1 MGSSECHARRL
12 ASRDSLAR
20 RVGCFRVRGMTMV
33 IDWHLARALLEWQ
46 VELGV
51 TDAVL
56 AEPVDRFAHVETR
69 QEAEAQTVVRQS
81 VVATIADDGPDA
93 VAEATRL
100 AQGAQDLPALEDALR
115 NFPHCELR
123 RGARTCV
130 FSDGNPKARLMIVG
144 EGPGADE
151 DRQGRPFVGKAG
163 QLLDQ
168 MFAAIGLSRTSS
180 DPKDSLY
187 ITNTVPWRPPAN
199 REPTPDELAMLRPF
213 LLRHIE
219 LAAPEVLVL
228 VGNVACAALL
238 GKRGITKLRGHW
250 TQAQGLPALPMTHPA
265 YLLRSP
271 EAKREAWADLL
282 SLKARL
288 QGRDPDLH

>member
-1 MGSSECHARRL
+1 
-12 ASRDSLAR
+12 
-20 RVGCFRVRGMTMV
+20 MTIA

-56 AEPVDRFAHVETR
+56 AEPVDRFARVEER
-69 QEAEAQTVVRQS
+69 LDAEAQRAAPQVSGARTP
-81 VVATIADDGPDA
+81 VAAAPDDGPDA

-100 AQGAQDLPALEDALR
+100 ALAAQDLPALAEALQE
-115 NFPHCELR
+115 FPYCELR
-123 RGARTCV
+123 RGARNCV
-130 FSDGNPKARLMIVG
+130 FSDGNPNARLMIIG

-168 MFAAIGLSRTSS
+168 MFAAIGLSRGSP
-180 DPKDSLY
+180 DPNASFY
-187 ITNTVPWRPPAN
+187 VTNTVPWRPPAN

-238 GKRGITKLRGHW
+238 GKRGITKLRGRW
-250 TQAQGLPALPMTHPA
+250 TTAQGIAAMPMIHPA
-265 YLLRSP
+265 SLLRNP

-282 SLKARL
+282 AIKARL
-288 QGRDPDLH
+288 QGGDRDPH